1 MILKKITVKRLKA
14 IRQDKTISFSPEL
27 NIIKGSDN
35 EAGKSSL
42 RVAITKAL
50 FQDPTT
56 SQKEI
61 LGLTSWGTDEPWEVA
76 LEFDSDSESYRIS
89 KSLKDGSGELT
100 RSGSGERSITNK
112 KTIAASISRITGCPS
127 ETFFESTACIGQDEL
142 IRLIPLST
150 TKSEEKK
157 AFGTITQRLQ
167 ATISGA
173 EETDVSAIISRLYD
187 KTHRKNANGPY
198 ARIQQ
203 IADRIAGLQRDKPE
217 QEGKID
223 RVMENRRE
231 LDKVKKE
238 LAKISGDLPVK
249 QQLVEK
255 NDKIVGLQEDIKR
268 DKTQYGS
275 FKRAKELKSKLD
287 DIEEKSGE
295 FSCFAGAEKRMEQ
308 LADAAMECED
318 LRKQKVDLQD
328 DLGTLAKRKPPLW
341 VLISGAAL
349 LAGGVAGLFANKPLG
364 IVADA
369 GGLLLMLWIILQ
381 LVWRRQ
387 DKLMR
392 ERTTQIEE
400 AVQEKGRKIK
410 DLLEPFGF
418 SDYGE
423 YHRRLK
429 VYAGEK
435 EKARELRNKL
445 SGILGDKDWGEF
457 EEENEDLDMR
467 ATANGKEL
475 QQLLPFKK
483 EPLELQ
489 KLKNEVSTLRD
500 KQESLKSE
508 ENAIER
514 FFEFTD
520 VDTDQLASIE
530 EEMEWLEQ
538 EREFWEGKQRVFDI
552 TREALDEARKQT
564 LSKAAL
570 AMESG
575 LGGYISTI
583 TDGKYSRVKI
593 SDKDLSI
600 ETSPPEK
607 EGWVD
612 VLELSKA
619 TQDQFYICAR
629 FALVKLVTEGKAPP
643 LLLDDPFVNFHP
655 KRLARMISLLQQMA
669 KENQILLFTCS
680 DAYDG
685 CGNVISLG

>member
-1 MILKKITVKRLKA
+1 VILKRITVKRLKA
-14 IRQDKTISFSPEL
+14 IRQDKTIDFSPEL

-76 LEFDSDSESYRIS
+76 LEFDSGSESYRIS
-89 KSLKDGSGELT
+89 KSLKDGSCELT
-100 RSGSGERSITNK
+100 RSGSGERSVTNK
-112 KTIAASISRITGCPS
+112 KAIAASIARITGCPS

-142 IRLIPLST
+142 IRLIPPGT
-150 TKSEEKK
+150 TKSEKER
-157 AFGTITQRLQ
+157 AFGKITQRLQ
-167 ATISGA
+167 AIASGA
-173 EETDVSAIISRLYD
+173 EETDVKAIIDRLYD
-187 KTHRKNANGPY
+187 KAHLKKANGPY

-203 IADRIAGLQRDKPE
+203 IADKIAGLQRGKPE
-217 QEGKID
+217 QEEKID

-231 LDKVKKE
+231 LDRVKKE
-238 LAKISGDLPVK
+238 LAKISGELPVK

-255 NDKIVGLQEDIKR
+255 NVKIVGLQEDIER
-268 DKTQYGS
+268 DKTQYGN
-275 FKRAKELKSKLD
+275 FKRAKEFKRKLD
-287 DIEEKSGE
+287 DMEEKSGE
-295 FSCFAGAEKRMEQ
+295 FSCFAGAEERMEQ
-308 LADAAMECED
+308 LADAEEERED
-318 LRKQKVDLQD
+318 LRKQKAGLQD
-328 DLGTLAKRKPPLW
+328 ELRALAKRKPPLW
-341 VLISGAAL
+341 VLIPGVAL
-349 LAGGVAGLFANKPLG
+349 LVGGLAGALANKHLG

-369 GGLLLMLWIILQ
+369 GGLLLGLWLILQ
-381 LVWRRQ
+381 MVWRRQ
-387 DKLMR
+387 NKLMR

-400 AVQEKGRKIK
+400 TVQEKGKTIK
-410 DLLEPFGF
+410 KLLEPFGF
-418 SDYGE
+418 SDYVE

-429 VYAGEK
+429 EYVEEK

-445 SGILGDKDWGEF
+445 SGILGDKEWREF

-467 ATANGKEL
+467 VTANGKEL

-483 EPLELQ
+483 EPHELQ
-489 KLKNEVSTLRD
+489 KLKNEVSTLQGNE
-500 KQESLKSE
+500 KSLKSDE
-508 ENAIER
+508 SAIER

-530 EEMEWLEQ
+530 EQLEWLEK
-538 EREFWEGKQRVFDI
+538 ERAFWERKQRVFDI

-575 LGGYISTI
+575 LGGYISSI
-583 TDGKYSRVKI
+583 TNGKYSRVKI
-593 SDKDLSI
+593 SEKDLSI

-607 EGWVD
+607 EGWVN

-629 FALVKLVTEGKAPP
+629 FALVKLVTEKKAPP

-655 KRLARMISLLQQMA
+655 KRLGRMISLLQELA

>member
-1 MILKKITVKRLKA
+1 MILKRITVKRLKA
-14 IRQDKTISFSPEL
+14 IRQDKTIDFSPEL

-56 SQKEI
+56 SQKEV

-76 LEFDSDSESYRIS
+76 LEFDSGSESYRIS
-89 KSLKDGSGELT
+89 KSLKDGSCELT
-100 RSGSGERSITNK
+100 RSGSGERSVTNK
-112 KTIAASISRITGCPS
+112 KAIAASIARITGCPT

-142 IRLIPLST
+142 IRLIPPGT

-157 AFGTITQRLQ
+157 VFGTITQRLQ
-167 ATISGA
+167 ATISGS
-173 EETDVSAIISRLYD
+173 EETDVKAIIDRLYD

-203 IADRIAGLQRDKPE
+203 IADKIAGLQRGKPE
-217 QEGKID
+217 QEEKID

-231 LDKVKKE
+231 LDRVKKE
-238 LAKISGDLPVK
+238 LAKISGELPVK
-249 QQLVEK
+249 QQLAEK
-255 NDKIVGLQEDIKR
+255 NVKILGLQEDIKR
-268 DKTQYGS
+268 DKTQYGN
-275 FKRAKELKSKLD
+275 FKRAKELKAKLD
-287 DIEEKSGE
+287 DMEEKSGE
-295 FSCFAGAEKRMEQ
+295 FSCFAGAEERMEQ
-308 LADAAMECED
+308 LADAEMERED
-318 LRKQKVDLQD
+318 LRKQKAGLQD
-328 DLGTLAKRKPPLW
+328 ELRALAKRKPPFW
-341 VLISGAAL
+341 ILISGGAL
-349 LAGGVAGLFANKPLG
+349 LAGGLAGAFANKHLG

-369 GGLLLMLWIILQ
+369 GGLLLALWLILQ
-381 LVWRRQ
+381 MVWRRQ
-387 DKLMR
+387 DKLIR

-400 AVQEKGRKIK
+400 ADQEKGKTIK
-410 DLLEPFGF
+410 ELLESFGF
-418 SDYGE
+418 SDYVE

-429 VYAGEK
+429 EYVEGK

-445 SGILGDKDWGEF
+445 SGILGDKEWREF

-483 EPLELQ
+483 EPHELQ
-489 KLKNEVSTLRD
+489 KLQNEVSTLQGN
-500 KQESLKSE
+500 KESLKRE
-508 ENAIER
+508 ESAIER

-530 EEMEWLEQ
+530 EQLEWLEK
-538 EREFWEGKQRVFDI
+538 ERAFWERKQRVFDI
-552 TREALDEARKQT
+552 TREALEEARKQT

-575 LGGYISTI
+575 LGGYISAI
-583 TDGKYSRVKI
+583 TNGKYSRVKI
-593 SDKDLSI
+593 SDVDLSI

-607 EGWVD
+607 EGWVN

-655 KRLARMISLLQQMA
+655 KRLARMISLLQELA
-669 KENQILLFTCS
+669 KENQILLFTAS

-685 CGNVISLG
+685 CGNIISIG

>member
-1 MILKKITVKRLKA
+1 VILKRITVKRLKA
-14 IRQDKTISFSPEL
+14 IRQDKTIDFSPEL

-56 SQKEI
+56 SQKEV

-76 LEFDSDSESYRIS
+76 LEFDSGSESYRIS
-89 KSLKDGSGELT
+89 KSLKDGSCELT
-100 RSGSGERSITNK
+100 RSGSGERSVTNK
-112 KTIAASISRITGCPS
+112 KAIAASIARITGCPT

-142 IRLIPLST
+142 IRLIPPGT

-157 AFGTITQRLQ
+157 VFGTITQRLQ
-167 ATISGA
+167 ATISGS
-173 EETDVSAIISRLYD
+173 EETDVKAIIDRLYD

-203 IADRIAGLQRDKPE
+203 IADKIAGLQRGKPE
-217 QEGKID
+217 QEEKID

-231 LDKVKKE
+231 LDRVKKE
-238 LAKISGDLPVK
+238 LAKISGELPVK
-249 QQLVEK
+249 QQLAEK
-255 NDKIVGLQEDIKR
+255 NVKILGLQEDIKR
-268 DKTQYGS
+268 DKTQYGN
-275 FKRAKELKSKLD
+275 FKRAKELKAKLD
-287 DIEEKSGE
+287 DMEGE
-295 FSCFAGAEKRMEQ
+295 IREISCFAGAEERMGQ
-308 LADAAMECED
+308 LADAEMERED
-318 LRKQKVDLQD
+318 LRKQKAGLQD
-328 DLGTLAKRKPPLW
+328 ELRALAKRKPPFW
-341 VLISGAAL
+341 ILISGGAL
-349 LAGGVAGLFANKPLG
+349 LAGGLAGAFANKHLG
-364 IVADA
+364 IVAEA
-369 GGLLLMLWIILQ
+369 GGLLLALWLILQ
-381 LVWRRQ
+381 MVWRRQ
-387 DKLMR
+387 DKLIR

-400 AVQEKGRKIK
+400 ADQEKGKTIK
-410 DLLEPFGF
+410 ELLESFGF
-418 SDYGE
+418 SDYVE

-429 VYAGEK
+429 EYVEGK

-445 SGILGDKDWGEF
+445 SGILGDKEWREF

-483 EPLELQ
+483 EPHELQ
-489 KLKNEVSTLRD
+489 KLQNEVSTLQGN
-500 KQESLKSE
+500 KESLKRE
-508 ENAIER
+508 ESAIER

-530 EEMEWLEQ
+530 EQLEWLEK
-538 EREFWEGKQRVFDI
+538 ERAFWERKQRVFDI
-552 TREALDEARKQT
+552 TREALEEARKQT

-575 LGGYISTI
+575 LGGYISAI
-583 TDGKYSRVKI
+583 TNGKYSRVKI
-593 SDKDLSI
+593 SDVDLSI

-607 EGWVD
+607 EGWVN

-655 KRLARMISLLQQMA
+655 KRLARMISLLQELA
-669 KENQILLFTCS
+669 KENQILLFTAS

-685 CGNVISLG
+685 CGNIISIG